1 MTDETQAPTP
11 SEQSLDNV
19 LAEYIAR
26 EEAGRPADRQELLAR
41 LPQYAAELREFF
53 ANRDQ
58 MQRLAAPICDPES
71 GSLRSSRSLGKVRY
85 FGDYELLEEIA
96 AGGMGIVYK
105 ARQVSLNRIVAVKM
119 ILKGTLASDEDV
131 KRFRAEAEAAANL
144 HHPAIVTIYEVGLH
158 EGQHYFSM
166 EFVDGQS
173 LAQLPREQPLSARQ
187 AAEYIRDAA
196 EVVHYA
202 HHQGTLHRDLKPSNI
217 LIDRQ
222 GRVRITDFGL
232 ARRIEGGS
240 DLTLTGQ
247 ILGTPSYMPP
257 EQASGKRSLVAAASD
272 IYSLGAV
279 LYELLTGRPPF
290 RGESPAETLRQV
302 ETLDPLSPRLLSPAI
317 PRDLETICLKCLEK
331 EPHKRYGTAQLL
343 ADDLGR
349 YLRGEPI
356 IARPIGR
363 LARGWRWCK
372 RNPAVG
378 ALSVTVTT
386 LLMTVA
392 AVSTVAS
399 VRLKG
404 QRDTVS
410 TQSAAIA
417 AQASQIKRE
426 SERALAAE
434 QVANQRLYESLLD
447 HARARRWSRR
457 QGQRLEGLK
466 AIKD

>member
-71 GSLRSSRSLGKVRY
+71 GSLRSSRLVGKVRY

-105 ARQVSLNRIVAVKM
+105 ARQVSLNRTVAVKM

-131 KRFRAEAEAAANL
+131 KRFRAEAEAAGNL
-144 HHPAIVTIYEVGLH
+144 QHPAIVAIYEVGLH

-173 LAQLPREQPLSARQ
+173 LAELPREQPLSARQ

-196 EVVHYA
+196 EAVHYA
-202 HHQGTLHRDLKPSNI
+202 HQQGTLHRDLKPSDI
-217 LIDRQ
+217 LLDRQ
-222 GRVRITDFGL
+222 ARVRITDFGL
-232 ARRIEGGS
+232 ARRIGGDS
-240 DLTLTGQ
+240 DLTRTGQ

-257 EQASGKRSLVAAASD
+257 EQASGKRSLVAAGSD

-279 LYELLTGRPPF
+279 LYELLAGRPPF
-290 RGESPAETLRQV
+290 RGESPVETLRQV
-302 ETLDPLSPRLLSPAI
+302 ESLDPVSPRLLSPAT

-349 YLRGEPI
+349 FLRHEPI
-356 IARPIGR
+356 LARPIGPVSR
-363 LARGWRWCK
+363 AWRWCQ
-372 RNPAVG
+372 RRPAVAG
-378 ALSVTVTT
+378 LSATVLLLLIVGT
-386 LLMTVA
+386 LTSTYY
-392 AVSTVAS
+392 AVEAEE
-399 VRLKG
+399 R
-404 QRDTVS
+404 
-410 TQSAAIA
+410 AIA
-417 AQASQIKRE
+417 ERNESTRANLREQEALQAKG
-426 SERALAAE
+426 
-434 QVANQRLYESLLD
+434 VANE
-447 HARARRWSRR
+447 
-457 QGQRLEGLK
+457 
-466 AIKD
+466 